1 MTRPLPAAFAG
12 LLALFAATHVLAAA
26 TADRPEALDDGW
38 TVAAPAEV
46 GVDPARLAELSA
58 RVEDQTFKNI
68 TSILVAREGKLL
80 YEAYFNDGKRERLND
95 VRSASKSVTSLLVGA
110 AIDRGLISGVDAKV
124 FEFFKDRRWAHPD
137 PRKLAFTL
145 EDLLTMSASW
155 ECNDDNPYSSGN
167 EERMYVTED
176 WLQFALDLPM
186 RGYAPWDTVPA
197 DAPYGRSFSYCTA
210 GTLVLGAV
218 IERAAGKSLSAFARE
233 VLEAPLGIT
242 QARWNLASGGVT
254 MGGGGTRYRSRDL
267 LKLAELVR
275 AGGRWQGEQ
284 VISAR
289 YIDAALTPR
298 AVPRE
303 HMEYGY
309 LFWRMGTTEGRP
321 TEWVWAMTG
330 NGGNYVIVA
339 PEQDL
344 VAVITSTAYNQ
355 SYAHPQSQKILRE
368 YLLKAVEAS
377 P

>member
-1 MTRPLPAAFAG
+1 MRCS
-12 LLALFAATHVLAAA
+12 LATLATLFAFLATTSAIAAVPDA
-26 TADRPEALDDGW
+26 HPEALDDGW
-38 TVAAPAEV
+38 AVAAPAEV
-46 GVDPARLAELSA
+46 GVDAARLAELSA

-68 TSILVAREGKLL
+68 TSILVARDGKLIH
-80 YEAYFNDGKRERLND
+80 EAYFNGGERERLND
-95 VRSASKSVTSLLVGA
+95 IRSASKSVTSLLVGA

-124 FEFFKDRRWAHPD
+124 FDFFEDRRWAHRD
-137 PRKLAFTL
+137 ARKLAFTL
-145 EDLLTMSASW
+145 EDLLTMSAPW
-155 ECNDDNPYSSGN
+155 ECNDDNSFSAGN
-167 EERMYVTED
+167 EERMYVAED

-186 RGYAPWDTVPA
+186 RGYAPWDTKPA

-218 IERAAGKSLSAFARE
+218 VERAAGTPLSAFAHE

-242 QARWNLASGGVT
+242 QVRWNLASGGVT

-267 LKLAELVR
+267 LKFAEMVR

-284 VISAR
+284 ILSEA

-303 HMEYGY
+303 NTEYGY
-309 LFWRMGTTEGRP
+309 LFWRMGTTEGTP
-321 TEWVWAMTG
+321 TDWAWAMAG
-330 NGGNYVIVA
+330 NGGNYVLIVPA
-339 PEQDL
+339 QNL

-355 SYAHPQSQKILRE
+355 GYAHPQSQKILRE
-368 YLLKAVEAS
+368 YLVKAVEAS